1 MDVEL
6 SKELSETELHQI
18 SGGSAGRAAE
28 IAVDSIDEF
37 WNQFL
42 ESATPKGAVSSTTL
56 STRVRTISSR
66 AGPVEEGGAAPEK

>member
-37 WNQFL
+37 WNRFL
-42 ESATPKGAVSSTTL
+42 GVRDSQGRGLIHHFIDLGAHYQQ
-56 STRVRTISSR
+56 
-66 AGPVEEGGAAPEK
+66 